1 MKVTLE
7 FNLPEDQ
14 DDYDLHKD
22 AFEFFKLIHELNQ
35 ELRKK
40 LKYAE
45 LSDEEYNAYEN
56 INKFVAELINEYGI
70 GKHF

>member
-1 MKVTLE
+1 MKATLE

-14 DDYDLHKD
+14 NDYDLYKD
-22 AFEFFKLIHELNQ
+22 AFEFFKVIWELNQ

-40 LKYAE
+40 IKYEE
-45 LSDEEYNAYEN
+45 LSEEEYNVYEK
-56 INKFVAELINEYGI
+56 INEFVAELINEYGI

>member
-45 LSDEEYNAYEN
+45 LSDEEYNAYEK
-56 INKFVAELINEYGI
+56 INEFVAELINEYGI